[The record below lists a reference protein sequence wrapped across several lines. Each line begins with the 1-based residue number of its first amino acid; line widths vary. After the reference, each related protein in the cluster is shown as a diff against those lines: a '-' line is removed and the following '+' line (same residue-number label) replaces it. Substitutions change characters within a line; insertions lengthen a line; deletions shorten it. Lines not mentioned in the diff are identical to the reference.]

1 MERWQ
6 IAFAICLLIGLIGI
20 VFLMVSI
27 SLSVFYEDKEIGDSV
42 YFNGSDNVECHSV
55 RIDRNDFLDSYYYKE
70 ECKIVES
77 KR

>member
-1 MERWQ
+1 MGRWQ
-6 IAFAICLLIGLIGI
+6 QAFAIALLIGILL
-20 VFLMVSI
+20 FMASI
-27 SLSVFYEDKEIGDSV
+27 MFFVAFGEGKEIGDSV

-55 RIDRNDFLDSYYYKE
+55 RIDRNEFLDSYYYKE